1 MNESVVVQSEH
12 VPDRLAELGLQEA
25 VLHQALNIAHIFAAR
40 CTDNH
45 PRIYPGLVMWAET
58 IKALRD
64 LMRPDG
70 WHSQEEGIYDRV
82 INLEGTIGIAV
93 ASGNDAIGIPS
104 LNPSNR
110 SPKGRNTVAAVQLN
124 CQLDMFAPLEPE
136 AAEEEEAKKEET
148 WLLLHFFDAV
158 KGERRI
164 ELSRPREIANDGRII
179 DWFERIILTPLSIDG
194 DFDEVVPPEQPDV
207 DFDIERKIS

>member
-1 MNESVVVQSEH
+1 MNESVVVQ
-12 VPDRLAELGLQEA
+12 PDRVSDRLTELGLTEA
-25 VLHQALNIAHIFAAR
+25 IVHQALNIAHSFAAR
-40 CTDNH
+40 CTENH

-64 LMRPDG
+64 LLRPYG
-70 WHSQEEGIYDRV
+70 WHSQEEGTYDRV
-82 INLEGTIGIAV
+82 INAEGTVGIAV
-93 ASGNDAIGIPS
+93 ASGNEAVGVS
-104 LNPSNR
+104 FMTPSNR

-124 CQLDMFAPLEPE
+124 CQLDMFGMPEPVG
-136 AAEEEEAKKEET
+136 EEEEVKEGET
-148 WLLLHFFDAV
+148 WLLLHFFDAH

-164 ELSRPREIANDGRII
+164 ELSRPRTIAKDGRIV

-194 DFDEVVPPEQPDV
+194 DFDEVAAPDQPDV